1 MKTIRKKAKE
11 KVKEIEDL
19 LRESSRRAKERKKE
33 VYIIKA
39 SMVSK
44 TRKLSG
50 VLTPRLHAV
59 VKDYPLEE
67 KEHGVKTVRKKR
79 ATIPQKLEEEEES
92 RGLMVFLLF
101 LEKF

>member
-59 VKDYPLEE
+59 VKDYPLSRLPTVKSGGSRITKSLSALQ
-67 KEHGVKTVRKKR
+67 KEGKVTGER
-79 ATIPQKLEEEEES
+79 LS
-92 RGLMVFLLF
+92 
-101 LEKF
+101 